1 LDSYSYHHPEI
12 VNKCLEINK
21 NKKQLRFPSP
31 YILDLNDYER
41 AWQMKHK
48 KESRYLFFNDYE
60 ELHKTFSQHYNRS
73 QNGMT
78 SLKKMIVSYFKLMA
92 N

>member
-1 LDSYSYHHPEI
+1 LDSYSYHHPELA
-12 VNKCLEINK
+12 KKRLEINK
-21 NKKQLRFPSP
+21 NKIQLRFPSP

-60 ELHKTFSQHYNRS
+60 ELHKVLSQHFNRF
-73 QNGMT
+73 QNNLT
-78 SLKKMIVSYFKLMA
+78 SLNRMIALYFKIMT